1 MPARTIKE
9 FWVELDELDEKKVR
23 QQKAQGVY
31 GGTHLKWVYHWLENK
46 KRADETAAQERQ
58 EGREEDS
65 LTISRRANKLAKTAN
80 THADDAN
87 KLAIWS
93 LCIAGVSMVF
103 AVVAIVVAFIR

>member
-1 MPARTIKE
+1 MPAETIEE
-9 FWVELDELDEKKVR
+9 FWVTLDELGEKKVR

-65 LTISRRANKLAKTAN
+65 LTISRRANE
-80 THADDAN
+80 
-87 KLAIWS
+87 LAIGS
-93 LCIAGVSMVF
+93 LYIAGVSM
-103 AVVAIVVAFIR
+103 